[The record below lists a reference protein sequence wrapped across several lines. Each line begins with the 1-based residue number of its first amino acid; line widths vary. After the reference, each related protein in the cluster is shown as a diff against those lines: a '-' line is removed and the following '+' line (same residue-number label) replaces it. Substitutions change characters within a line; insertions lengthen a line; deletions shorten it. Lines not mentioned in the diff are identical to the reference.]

1 MDEKYV
7 MKKLNSELG
16 WLLPPEP
23 VGNIVDGFQLVHYG
37 HSQVDDGRMQQLLQ
51 DWSAIRQYVTEQQQ
65 SQSRG

>member
-1 MDEKYV
+1 MV
-7 MKKLNSELG
+7 AA
-16 WLLPPEP
+16 PEP